1 MLADEYSTNRSK
13 MLDLAIQ
20 PPAQARPGVAL
31 YPPLTARL
39 SSEYNIFEELSQVW
53 AAVTLV
59 HHSGEVLYQQLSGKV
74 ADSAHPLPEGGG
86 SGSSSAARDRAYFYF
101 PDLVIHEPGQY
112 RVRVTLMQMDYS
124 CDAAPDGVVTVREY
138 VDSRSISIE
147 NNAPNRSRPNSRER
161 AFLRVLRD
169 DGQQIPSGSG

>member
-1 MLADEYSTNRSK
+1 

-39 SSEYNIFEELSQVW
+39 SSESNIFGELSQIW
-53 AAVTLV
+53 AGVTLV

-74 ADSAHPLPEGGG
+74 ADSAHPLPEAGG
-86 SGSSSAARDRAYFYF
+86 SSSSAARDRAYFYF

-112 RVRVTLMQMDYS
+112 TIRVTLMQMDYS
-124 CDAAPDGVVTVREY
+124 CDTAPDGVVTVREY
-138 VDSRSISIE
+138 VDSRSISIDA
-147 NNAPNRSRPNSRER
+147 NAPNRSRPNSRER